1 VIHGRRLALDSS
13 KEMVE
18 GRADTQLC
26 KKHTRYFVGASA
38 HSVHKRTKVL
48 RSPDRLTKLLFEAC
62 GPCQTVVDVPR
73 APDTAIAAR
82 PAAWT
87 VARALRLPLL
97 ALHTSTLHRFGLP
110 PDLCCLDETCITS
123 GQSSG
128 LVIAPSES

>member
-1 VIHGRRLALDSS
+1 MIHGRRLALDFS

-38 HSVHKRTKVL
+38 HSVHKRTKIL

-97 ALHTSTLHRFGLP
+97 ALQTS
-110 PDLCCLDETCITS
+110 ITGS
-123 GQSSG
+123 DFLRTFVAWTG
-128 LVIAPSES
+128 LVAHLGSLRVL